1 MIYNINDI
9 TKIVGYKTWSDKKK
23 IDTLLEMDALM
34 YCDMGMESSKTYKK
48 NVKKKSR
55 KIYYAI
61 KQVDSDLGE
70 KLIHAMD

>member
-9 TKIVGYKTWSDKKK
+9 SKIVGYKTWSNKKK

-34 YCDMGMESSKTYKK
+34 YCDMGMESSKTYKQ

>member
-9 TKIVGYKTWSDKKK
+9 PKIVGYKTWSDKKK

-34 YCDMGMESSKTYKK
+34 YCDMGMESSKTYKQ

>member
-1 MIYNINDI
+1 MVYNIDDI
-9 TKIVGYKTWSDKKK
+9 PKIVKYKTWSDKKK

-34 YCDMGMESSKTYKK
+34 YCDMGTESSKTYKN

-61 KQVDSDLGE
+61 KQVDSELGG
-70 KLIHAMD
+70 KLIQAMD

>member
-9 TKIVGYKTWSDKKK
+9 SKIVGYKTWSNKKK

-34 YCDMGMESSKTYKK
+34 YCDMGVESSKTYKQ

>member
-1 MIYNINDI
+1 MVYNIDDI
-9 TKIVGYKTWSDKKK
+9 PRIVKYKTWSDKKK

-34 YCDMGMESSKTYKK
+34 YCNMGKESSKTYKN

-61 KQVDSDLGE
+61 KQVDSELGG
-70 KLIHAMD
+70 KLIQAMD